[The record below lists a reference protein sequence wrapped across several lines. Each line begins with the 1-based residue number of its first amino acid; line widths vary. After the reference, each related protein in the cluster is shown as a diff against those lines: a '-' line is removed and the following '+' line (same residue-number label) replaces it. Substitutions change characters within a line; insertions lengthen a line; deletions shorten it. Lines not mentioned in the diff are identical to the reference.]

1 MASDLLT
8 TSKIGKFIVVPQ
20 TKIAFIGFCL
30 SILATFVFM
39 IVQKMG
45 LGKMVIALTLNVL
58 LAILSLYVINCT
70 DVGKCN
76 LYAWIVGYI
85 VLTLGVFAVITLM
98 MKMMSGKKIK

>member
-8 TSKIGKFIVVPQ
+8 TSKIGNFTIVPQ

-70 DVGKCN
+70 VVGKCN